1 VTAPWELRLDRDLW
15 TATGLG
21 TVGPPDLLRGL
32 ARGAEMSY
40 RPLLRSHLAA
50 GLLADHMGRAVEVV
64 EDSAAWDALAE
75 TPEVARHCPKL
86 GGWDDH
92 TVAVVLRN
100 WADRQFQGVLVA
112 HVGGATPEV
121 AQLRTFWV
129 WNAAW
134 LTMQGA
140 DATLGAGFV
149 TLFQCV
155 AHRGAVA
162 VTATEGWTGRRF
174 VQVLRDIAGFRPTRE
189 VYAEVGLSAADSAQV
204 LVDWRATVE
213 DGRLVRFATRPTLDE
228 AVQRELLSLLRRYF
242 RHAAGSLGDE
252 PPALAGLRQTFN
264 GEVHIDGPRGW
275 GTGRSD
281 DDWYDGPPDQF
292 PDSGQ
297 PFDLAEHARLGPA
310 ILARCLEDA

>member
-1 VTAPWELRLDRDLW
+1 VTAPWELRLDRDLS

-100 WADRQFQGVLVA
+100 WADRQFQGVLFA
-112 HVGGATPEV
+112 HVVGATPEV

>member
-1 VTAPWELRLDRDLW
+1 
-15 TATGLG
+15 
-21 TVGPPDLLRGL
+21 
-32 ARGAEMSY
+32 MSY

-50 GLLADHMGRAVEVV
+50 GLLAEHLGRAVEVI
-64 EDSAAWDALAE
+64 EDSAAWEALAE
-75 TPEVARHCPKL
+75 TPDVARHCPKL
-86 GGWDDH
+86 GGWDDD

-100 WADRQFQGVLVA
+100 WTDRQFQGVLVA
-112 HVGGATPEV
+112 HLGGATPEV
-121 AQLRTFWV
+121 AELRTFWV

-149 TLFQCV
+149 TLFQCL

-213 DGRLVRFATRPTLDE
+213 DGRLVRFATRPVLDD
-228 AVQRELLSLLRRYF
+228 AVRGELLSLLRGYF
-242 RHAAGSLGDE
+242 RHAARSLGDE
-252 PPALAGLRQTFN
+252 PPAMPGLRQTFK
-264 GEVHIDGPRGW
+264 GEVLIDGPRGW

-292 PDSGQ
+292 PDSDQ
-297 PFDLAEHARLGPA
+297 PFDLAEHALLGPA